1 MQKARLISS
10 CMRSKLVEVMTYPSI
25 YSRARLT
32 AAACDSGGMS
42 TDLKRA
48 RDRLMRLLLKR
59 KEGMAPGREEMYDI
73 DDIVVR
79 LAESNL
85 LFDEAKLGGG
95 PWEVWLRVPCPDV

>member
-1 MQKARLISS
+1 
-10 CMRSKLVEVMTYPSI
+10 
-25 YSRARLT
+25 
-32 AAACDSGGMS
+32 
-42 TDLKRA
+42 
-48 RDRLMRLLLKR
+48 MRLLLKR

-95 PWEVWLRVPCPDV
+95 PWEVWLRVGFHAQMYKLLYNMILSYIYDIYTGM

>member
-1 MQKARLISS
+1 
-10 CMRSKLVEVMTYPSI
+10 
-25 YSRARLT
+25 
-32 AAACDSGGMS
+32 
-42 TDLKRA
+42 
-48 RDRLMRLLLKR
+48 MRLLLKR